1 MATIKRHLVYLTLTI
16 IASLN
21 CQAQL
26 RYNVYVTNDK
36 GIALENVIV
45 YSFALRKNA
54 ESAYKEGLSRK
65 DEGYLFNTKRHN
77 VVDEGRTDSEGK
89 CAVKAYE
96 AGAIILDGGDC
107 KQGLYHFKGPYY
119 IDDYR
124 NKADQTDYT
133 IRLTLTGEDYG
144 AKTDKKWKVGDEIK
158 LKQLD
163 KTAVPMMAEAGGGIE
178 RMGKNYIRIKR
189 DIDIDGEYARD
200 DARFV
205 AFPIIR
211 YLDHPDSVTYMPPT
225 IVDGLDYARTTERR
239 MSYDPSHDPLT
250 PHHYD
255 AGTHL
260 SKHQSERILYDQWAH
275 IKKGTS
281 YRIPGIIWYQD
292 HNGVYHQ
299 DSLLFSD
306 GREREPMRFL
316 NWESA
321 RTFADLDRT
330 KYLIQGDF
338 TAIPMNESFKIGFDV
353 GKATV
358 NFSDSLTASEHAKML
373 SWLQGHYDNENGAIT
388 KIIVR
393 GYSSPE
399 GSEATNRRLSQ
410 ERAATIIQTLRAR
423 YPKVGQIVPSF
434 DNYDNIVPWD
444 AIADT
449 MMLADDSISRS
460 YAQEIKTLIQGK
472 TTITEQ
478 NTAVRSNPT
487 LYDYVK
493 EKDLLSRMRR
503 VEIEANII
511 EQRVLTQDEIVQKY
525 AQDST
530 FRTRM
535 APYQYY
541 LMMCHLADIEDWDEL
556 YKVSK
561 EAYAKAPKK
570 SVTKQLMMPVTK
582 DSLGIKYTTYE
593 PQYVQ
598 NVPIPYPLAG
608 YYYALST
615 MRKGLV
621 DTDILKPYLD
631 DGRVNRGGK
640 DDMNNLAFI
649 VAQVLMYCQD
659 ESFDG
664 ANALIKKYN
673 LMSQPSLTG
682 LVMFV
687 RCLDGQYAQDP
698 AVRDYVMSTSEMNK
712 AVILAAIGKFR
723 EALHILYNGDVPH
736 DDPKVEYLKAICHFR
751 MQNSRITSPD
761 NKGLSPSYIWSDDDP
776 DEAPQSGVNT
786 NQWAAPMLQA
796 FRLDPANIRYIK
808 SDGYFNDAYRQ
819 LVLYFWHRMQSGVPQ
834 DKIAAEYNMLRQKIE
849 QENKADKENKEN
861 KENQQQ

>member
-1 MATIKRHLVYLTLTI
+1 MPRIKRYITYLTLTLL
-16 IASLN
+16 ASLS
-21 CQAQL
+21 CHAQL

-45 YSFALRKNA
+45 YSFALRKHA
-54 ESAYKEGLSRK
+54 EAALKEGESRK
-65 DEGYLFNTKRHN
+65 DEGYLFNTKRHH
-77 VVDEGRTDSEGK
+77 VVDSVRTDNTGK
-89 CAVKAYE
+89 CSIKAYD
-96 AGAIILDGGDC
+96 AGSIILDGGDC
-107 KQGLYHFKGPYY
+107 KQGIYHFKIYH
-119 IDDYR
+119 IEDHR
-124 NKADQTDYT
+124 NKDDQTDYT
-133 IRLTLTGEDYG
+133 IRLTLTGEAFSPNNGNLIKEDKEG
-144 AKTDKKWKVGDEIK
+144 RVGEERSFKLGQVETKGIPLMAK
-158 LKQLD
+158 
-163 KTAVPMMAEAGGGIE
+163 AGGGIE
-178 RMGKNYIRIKR
+178 RIGKNYIRIKR
-189 DIDIDGEYARD
+189 DIDIDGEYARS

-211 YLDHPDSVTYMPPT
+211 YLDHPDSVSYMPPT
-225 IVDGLDYARTTERR
+225 VVDGLDYTRTTERR
-239 MSYDPSHDPLT
+239 MSYDTTHDPLT

-255 AGTHL
+255 ASTHL

-281 YRIPGIIWYQD
+281 YRIPGIIWYED

-330 KYLIQGDF
+330 KYLIQGEWS
-338 TAIPMNESFKIGFDV
+338 TIPMNESFKIGFDV
-353 GKATV
+353 GKASV
-358 NFSDSLTASEHAKML
+358 NFGDSLTSSEHSKML
-373 SWLQGHYDNENGAIT
+373 TWLQGHYDNENGAIT

-399 GSEATNRRLSQ
+399 GTEALNRKLSKD
-410 ERAATIIQTLRAR
+410 RAATIIQTLRAR
-423 YPKVGQIVPSF
+423 YPKVGQIVPEF
-434 DNYDNIVPWD
+434 DSYDNIVPWD
-444 AIADT
+444 AIADS

-460 YAQEIKTLIQGK
+460 YAQEIKTRIQGK

-478 NTAVRSNPT
+478 NAAVRTNPT
-487 LYDYVK
+487 LYDYIK
-493 EKDLLSRMRR
+493 EKNLLSRMRR

-511 EQRVLTQDEIVQKY
+511 EQRVLSREEIIQKY
-525 AQDST
+525 TQDST

-535 APYQYY
+535 VPYQYY
-541 LMMCHLADIEDWDEL
+541 EIMCHLADIEDWDEL

-561 EAYAKAPKK
+561 EAYAKVPKK
-570 SVTKQLMMPVTK
+570 PFTKQLMMPVTK
-582 DSLGIKYTTYE
+582 DSLGVKYTTYE

-598 NVPIPYPLAG
+598 GVLIPYRLAG

-621 DTDILKPYLD
+621 DTEILKPYLD
-631 DGRVNRGGK
+631 DGRVNRGDG
-640 DDMNNLAFI
+640 DNDMNNIAFI

-673 LMSQPSLTG
+673 LMSYPALTG

-687 RCLDGQYAQDP
+687 RCLDGQYSTDP

-712 AVILAAIGKFR
+712 AVILAATGKYS
-723 EALHILYNGDVPH
+723 EALDILYNGDVPC
-736 DDPKVEYLKAICHFR
+736 DDAKVEYLKAICQF
-751 MQNSRITSPD
+751 QKQGSRITSLD
-761 NKGLSPSYIWSDDDP
+761 NPGLSASSVWHDDT
-776 DEAPQSGVNT
+776 DEPGIETSK
-786 NQWAAPMLQA
+786 WAAPMLEA
-796 FRLDPANIRYIK
+796 FRLEPANVKYIQ

-819 LVLYFWHRMQSGVPQ
+819 LVLYFWIRMQAGIPQ
-834 DKIAAEYNMLRQKIE
+834 EKIAAEYNMLLNKMRE
-849 QENKADKENKEN
+849 ENKKKN
-861 KENQQQ
+861 